1 MAARLAEQLVVDVG
15 DQPDLELLLEVLEL
29 RVGLLERRPALD
41 RVGQEAGARGL
52 ERPAE
57 LLGDLH
63 GGAAQDLGVEL
74 VGAALDLLLG
84 LLEERDQLVAV
95 DREAV
100 ALGLL
105 RERLVD
111 PGLPVDEGAVDVEGD
126 EVDFLG
132 ERHERRCDCDSLPE
146 SRPSWTCSSTRAS
159 SSSPATASPCRPARR
174 ATTVEQAVAAA
185 DEIGYPCVV
194 KAQVLIGGRGKAG
207 GIKVAKDRD
216 EAEEHARAIL
226 GMDIRGFTVHEVW
239 VEAASDIAAEY
250 YASIVFDRAAK
261 KPLVMLSTQGGMD
274 IEEVAENDPDA
285 IARLHVDPL
294 LGFQDFHAR
303 RLAFEAGVDADVV
316 RPVGALLS
324 KLYDAFVA
332 EEAMLV
338 EVNPM
343 IVTSDRKVMALDAKV
358 TLDGNSLFRH
368 PDNAELRDAGGEDPQ
383 EQMAKERGLTYV
395 KLDGD
400 IGILGNGAGLVMSTL
415 DVVAQAGGKPAN
427 FLDAGGGSK
436 AEAITQ
442 AVEVILSDQKVNAVL
457 FNIFGGITRCDE
469 VARGLIEAFDQ
480 IKPTVPFVVR
490 LDGTNDEEGRRLL
503 AEADL
508 PNVHTEATMLGRGQA
523 RRRAGGRRRTAA
535 SPRARPC
542 RPARAPRPS
551 WARPTTERRRV
562 PDGDPRRQR
571 HEALR
576 LRHHRPR
583 GHVPRA

>member
-1 MAARLAEQLVVDVG
+1 MD
-15 DQPDLELLLEVLEL
+15 LLEYQGKQLFARHGVP
-29 RVGLLERRPALD
+29 VPSGAPA
-41 RVGQEAGARGL
+41 G
-52 ERPAE
+52 
-57 LLGDLH
+57 
-63 GGAAQDLGVEL
+63 
-74 VGAALDLLLG
+74 
-84 LLEERDQLVAV
+84 
-95 DREAV
+95 
-100 ALGLL
+100 
-105 RERLVD
+105 
-111 PGLPVDEGAVDVEGD
+111 
-126 EVDFLG
+126 
-132 ERHERRCDCDSLPE
+132 
-146 SRPSWTCSSTRAS
+146 
-159 SSSPATASPCRPARR
+159 
-174 ATTVEQAVAAA
+174 TVEQAVAAA
-185 DEIGYPCVV
+185 DEIGYPCVI

-207 GIKVAKDRD
+207 GIKVAQNRG

-239 VEAASDIAAEY
+239 VEAASDIASEY

-274 IEEVAENDPDA
+274 IEEVADNNPDA

-316 RPVGALLS
+316 RPVGALLA
-324 KLYDAFVA
+324 KLYDAFA
-332 EEAMLV
+332 SEEAMLV

-368 PDNAELRDAGGEDPQ
+368 PENAELRDAGGEDPQ

-395 KLDGD
+395 KLDGNV
-400 IGILGNGAGLVMSTL
+400 GILGNGAGLVMSTL

-442 AVEVILSDQKVNAVL
+442 AVEVILSDPKVTAVL

-490 LDGTNDEEGRRLL
+490 LDGTNDKEGRALL

-508 PNVHTEATMLGRGQA
+508 PNVHAEATMLGAAKRVVELAGESPSGGGEPEGETVPPGEGTETELGA
-523 RRRAGGRRRTAA
+523 ADDRA
-535 SPRARPC
+535 
-542 RPARAPRPS
+542 
-551 WARPTTERRRV
+551 
-562 PDGDPRRQR
+562 
-571 HEALR
+571 EA
-576 LRHHRPR
+576 
-583 GHVPRA
+583 GA